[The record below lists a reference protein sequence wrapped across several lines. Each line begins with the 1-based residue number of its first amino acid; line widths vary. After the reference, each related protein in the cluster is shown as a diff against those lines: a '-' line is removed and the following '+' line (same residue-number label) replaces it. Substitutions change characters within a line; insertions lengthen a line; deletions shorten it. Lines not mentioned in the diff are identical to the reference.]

1 MNWVNAN
8 HPLHHRYLPCQ
19 WTHMKAIPLYLRHN
33 ECFLVRLSN
42 HATLLIFCCS
52 KTKASCPKFK
62 GFSRILTMIMLQCC
76 LKLLRMTYSC
86 SKPRATQ
93 ALLFTHLIPCSGL
106 IEANTFQG
114 TFLWLHRIGLRRYT
128 GEKNLSK
135 INRLEHFIRKTV
147 GKKYKFDPMYL
158 IKS

>member
-1 MNWVNAN
+1 MNLANLN

-19 WTHMKAIPLYLRHN
+19 WTHTKAIPSSLRHN
-33 ECFLVRLSN
+33 ECFSVKSSKC
-42 HATLLIFCCS
+42 ATLLIFCCS

-62 GFSRILTMIMLQCC
+62 GSSQILTMTMSQCS
-76 LKLLRMTYSC
+76 LRLLRMTCSC
-86 SKPRATQ
+86 SKPQVTPVSRS
-93 ALLFTHLIPCSGL
+93 THSIPCSEL

-135 INRLEHFIRKTV
+135 INRL
-147 GKKYKFDPMYL
+147 
-158 IKS
+158 